1 MAVKTLNESTEIR
14 ELAKVMALAPTAN
27 SLDAI
32 FIAPSVAADG
42 IEFLQTGR
50 EVVLI
55 QNSDAASP
63 YTFTLVSVADELN
76 RTGNVGPYTLQAGE
90 IVPILINPKGFKSA
104 STGKVLITMDNAAIK
119 VAVCRIPSQV

>member
-55 QNSDAASP
+55 QNSDAANP

>member
-1 MAVKTLNESTEIR
+1 MAVKTLNEATEIR
-14 ELAKVMALAPTAN
+14 ELNKVMALAPTAN

-50 EVVLI
+50 EIVLI
-55 QNSDAASP
+55 QNSDPTNP
-63 YTFTLVSVADELN
+63 YVFTLVSVADELN